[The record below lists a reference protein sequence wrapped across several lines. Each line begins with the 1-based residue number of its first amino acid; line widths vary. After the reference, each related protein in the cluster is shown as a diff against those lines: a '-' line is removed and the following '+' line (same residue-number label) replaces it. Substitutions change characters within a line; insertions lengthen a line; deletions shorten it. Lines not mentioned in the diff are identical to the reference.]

1 MMSLGTAA
9 VIYVGVLGLL
19 LTLTIRPS
27 SERLRS
33 SSQSVL
39 EEYRESARRAQ
50 TMDHTATDLWRVLAS
65 MQQRPV
71 PLDTLEGLR
80 RRVERLAETS
90 TATVRLSSTESASA
104 LRTILASATVF
115 EEQLRVELLGAIAS
129 MQLGNRVAAE
139 AMLRRADS
147 LRTPLTESLND
158 ATAMTL
164 REVATHEQNFSG
176 ALTTLNAVIILW
188 IVGGALALTMLALF
202 LKRRLDAPLA
212 ALDRALDRVS
222 AGDFDVQLE
231 PGRPDEI
238 GRLVEQFNRM
248 TMMLRQR
255 ALEDAQRADDRSTA
269 RTRLILDAALDAVIV
284 ADADGRI
291 REWSPQAE
299 QTFGWTRAE
308 ALDQRVADLV
318 IPTEFRDAHTIGME
332 RFQRSGHGPFMNRR
346 LELVALRRDGT
357 RFPIEIT
364 ITPLQRGKRTEFSAF
379 IRDITERR
387 RAQIAL
393 SESEARYR
401 AAFEQAGVGMVEV
414 DLQGRYLRANPAF
427 AELVGR
433 PADDILGKTLA
444 DLTHPEDVIADE
456 IAFKRMTSGGLP
468 VRRQKRYL
476 RPDGNIAVANVTAAI
491 VRDSSGA
498 PMYVLTVVQDVTAQR
513 RLEEELRQAHK
524 MDAVGQLAGGIAHD
538 FNNLLTAIIGYADLL
553 RVSEGS
559 TDTVK
564 EDAAAILATAARGAE
579 LARNLLTL
587 ARTAPAL
594 EEPVDVHQAIN
605 EVRDIAARTF
615 DRRISVA
622 LNLAAARSV
631 ITGDRSLLT
640 NALLN
645 LALNARDAM
654 PDGGSLTF
662 STIEKELGQDECD
675 RLAGVIEPGPFVII
689 RVEDTGTGMAPNVQ
703 RRAFE
708 PFFTN
713 KPVGKGT
720 GIGLSMVYG
729 AVRSHSGAIELTS
742 ALGSGTTFTIY
753 LPLRLQEFNATDG
766 ASPSIVTGTGR
777 ILLADDDTVVRDV
790 ARRMLRQLGY
800 QVEVVVDGAEAV
812 ERVAA
817 GPGDFDVV
825 ILDGNM
831 PRMHGRDAAV
841 LIRELAPNLRLILST
856 GYLEP
861 GDSDRLTT
869 YGFSAAIGKPYS
881 MSELSRV
888 VAQQMASGKTATPAS
903 EIAAG
908 AD

>member
-90 TATVRLSSTESASA
+90 TATVRLSSTGSASA

-357 RFPIEIT
+357 RSRRCSGVNARNSAPSSATLPNVAARRLRYRKAKPDIVPPSSRPAWAWLKSTCRGATCGPIRRSLNSWVV
-364 ITPLQRGKRTEFSAF
+364 PRTTFSA
-379 IRDITERR
+379 RR
-387 RAQIAL
+387 WR
-393 SESEARYR
+393 
-401 AAFEQAGVGMVEV
+401 
-414 DLQGRYLRANPAF
+414 
-427 AELVGR
+427 
-433 PADDILGKTLA
+433 
-444 DLTHPEDVIADE
+444 
-456 IAFKRMTSGGLP
+456 TSHIP
-468 VRRQKRYL
+468 R
-476 RPDGNIAVANVTAAI
+476 T
-491 VRDSSGA
+491 SS
-498 PMYVLTVVQDVTAQR
+498 PT
-513 RLEEELRQAHK
+513 K
-524 MDAVGQLAGGIAHD
+524 
-538 FNNLLTAIIGYADLL
+538 
-553 RVSEGS
+553 
-559 TDTVK
+559 
-564 EDAAAILATAARGAE
+564 
-579 LARNLLTL
+579 
-587 ARTAPAL
+587 
-594 EEPVDVHQAIN
+594 
-605 EVRDIAARTF
+605 
-615 DRRISVA
+615 
-622 LNLAAARSV
+622 
-631 ITGDRSLLT
+631 
-640 NALLN
+640 
-645 LALNARDAM
+645 
-654 PDGGSLTF
+654 
-662 STIEKELGQDECD
+662 
-675 RLAGVIEPGPFVII
+675 
-689 RVEDTGTGMAPNVQ
+689 
-703 RRAFE
+703 
-708 PFFTN
+708 
-713 KPVGKGT
+713 
-720 GIGLSMVYG
+720 
-729 AVRSHSGAIELTS
+729 
-742 ALGSGTTFTIY
+742 
-753 LPLRLQEFNATDG
+753 
-766 ASPSIVTGTGR
+766 SPS
-777 ILLADDDTVVRDV
+777 
-790 ARRMLRQLGY
+790 
-800 QVEVVVDGAEAV
+800 
-812 ERVAA
+812 
-817 GPGDFDVV
+817 
-825 ILDGNM
+825 
-831 PRMHGRDAAV
+831 
-841 LIRELAPNLRLILST
+841 
-856 GYLEP
+856 
-861 GDSDRLTT
+861 
-869 YGFSAAIGKPYS
+869 SA
-881 MSELSRV
+881 
-888 VAQQMASGKTATPAS
+888 
-903 EIAAG
+903 
-908 AD
+908 